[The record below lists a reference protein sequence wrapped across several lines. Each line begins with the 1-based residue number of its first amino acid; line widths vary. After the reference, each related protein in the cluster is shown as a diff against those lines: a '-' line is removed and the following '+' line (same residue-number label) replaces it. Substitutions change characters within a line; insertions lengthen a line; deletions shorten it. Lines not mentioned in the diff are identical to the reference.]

1 MGCTA
6 LKEEIEQLKREKN
19 EILNKNKDNK
29 EKIKE
34 LENKYKILKK
44 ENNNN
49 IEKIKVSENK
59 YASLIEESKTKIKKE
74 NELAEKNT
82 KLLNELNEQKAINEQ
97 NKLEFTP
104 QEIQK
109 MMEDNFKKNDEIELL
124 KTQIKNLEKEKNDL
138 NIELNKYKEYLNSL
152 NLPFNQF
159 QLIPQNS
166 PQQQNQ
172 NLIMNIVPNND
183 INDINNINN
192 INNFNS
198 NFQNNIIKNNINNIN
213 NNINNNDK
221 VKNIIFQFENG
232 KKYKTPINNNSKL
245 KDVISILWL
254 QIDPNEPID
263 LNKFKFTYNTTDIT
277 EHFIKNNT
285 AASLNLQEY
294 SIIEVIELKNLV
306 NDNLVIFKNKQN

>member
-1 MGCTA
+1 M
-6 LKEEIEQLKREKN
+6 
-19 EILNKNKDNK
+19 
-29 EKIKE
+29 
-34 LENKYKILKK
+34 
-44 ENNNN
+44 
-49 IEKIKVSENK
+49 
-59 YASLIEESKTKIKKE
+59 
-74 NELAEKNT
+74 
-82 KLLNELNEQKAINEQ
+82 NEQKAINEQ

-198 NFQNNIIKNNINNIN
+198 NFQNNIIN
-213 NNINNNDK
+213 NNIN
-221 VKNIIFQFENG
+221 
-232 KKYKTPINNNSKL
+232 IN
-245 KDVISILWL
+245 
-254 QIDPNEPID
+254 
-263 LNKFKFTYNTTDIT
+263 T
-277 EHFIKNNT
+277 
-285 AASLNLQEY
+285 
-294 SIIEVIELKNLV
+294 IEVQKELKKCNSNEYLF
-306 NDNLVIFKNKQN
+306 NSGIIKLIQCDEK

>member
-1 MGCTA
+1 MGCSA
-6 LKEEIEQLKREKN
+6 LKEEIKKLKEDKGKLREENEKN
-19 EILNKNKDNK
+19 KKKLKDYEDQYKILKEENDDNK

-34 LENKYKILKK
+34 Y
-44 ENNNN
+44 
-49 IEKIKVSENK
+49 ENK
-59 YASLIEESKTKIKKE
+59 YASLIEENKTKIKKE
-74 NELAEKNT
+74 NELAKKNT

-138 NIELNKYKEYLNSL
+138 NIELNKYKEYLDSL

-159 QLIPQNS
+159 QLISQNS
-166 PQQQNQ
+166 LQQNQ
-172 NLIMNIVPNND
+172 NLILNNTPNN
-183 INDINNINN
+183 NNNNN
-192 INNFNS
+192 INNFNN
-198 NFQNNIIKNNINNIN
+198 NFPNNIIN

-232 KKYKTPINNNSKL
+232 KKYKAPINNNSKL